1 MPARRAPLV
10 ALTVAVLGGL
20 VALFPAHALATTT
33 CADVC
38 GTSDPCTIGAT
49 ITIDPDQVFDCSA
62 YTQIIIGDFGTLK
75 VSDGSF
81 QFLGNSLDVKP
92 GGKIKATATGANS
105 DIGVDIEL
113 TGNLDLCG
121 KVLANSDWGGGVV
134 TISTGGYMRID
145 EAGTN
150 GIEANGT
157 STDADGGDIELTST
171 GDVTINCPI
180 HADGDGGSGTT
191 SGGSITIETNGSI
204 STSLDGVIT
213 ATARKGEGGS
223 IRLQADGAITTGT
236 NLDAFGKLDT
246 GNGGIVDIAADAV
259 TIGGPIS
266 VRGGVGANGGQ
277 ATGGALQI
285 ESGCGGV
292 ALNANLDARAS
303 DTAGLL
309 GGALLIDSVG
319 DVTLAAGVQILTLAT
334 QADGLGGDVSIR
346 SQGKVTL
353 QSSVLIDARG
363 DTVGTDG
370 EGASV
375 DIEGCTVELD
385 PSAKIDARGYT
396 GGLVTIQGGDEELA
410 LPLGAGTQQLLVIDA
425 TASVLAAGN
434 SSDEDGEI
442 SLTVRHATQG
452 QCLNQPTVP
461 CTLDS
466 DCTAGCSTD
475 ECVDANPDTS
485 GEEGQFD
492 LVPSRDHRSA
502 LVSCVATC
510 P

>member
-1 MPARRAPLV
+1 LLACRAPFV
-10 ALTVAVLGGL
+10 AVSVAVLGALLG
-20 VALFPAHALATTT
+20 LFPAHALATTT
-33 CADVC
+33 CASLC
-38 GTSDPCTIGAT
+38 GTNDPCTIGST
-49 ITIDPDQVFDCSA
+49 VTLNDGEVFDCSA
-62 YTQIIIGDFGTLK
+62 YNQIIIGGFGNLK
-75 VSDGSF
+75 VTDGSF
-81 QFLGNSLDVKP
+81 QFLGNSLQVYS
-92 GGKIKATATGANS
+92 GGKIQAVATGANS

-113 TGNLDLCG
+113 TGNLDLWG
-121 KVLANSDWGGGVV
+121 KVTANSDWGGGSI
-134 TISTGGYMRID
+134 TISTGGHLIIY
-145 EAGTN
+145 ESGTD

-157 STDADGGDIELTST
+157 STDADGGEIDLTST
-171 GDVTINCPI
+171 GDVTINCPL
-180 HADGDGGSGTT
+180 HVDGSGSGTN

-204 STSLDGVIT
+204 STSSDGVIT
-213 ATARKGEGGS
+213 AIGRKGEGGT
-223 IRLQADGAITTGT
+223 IRLQADAAITTAT

-246 GNGGIVDIAADAV
+246 GNGGIVDIAADTV

-277 ATGGALQI
+277 ATGGALAI
-285 ESGCGGV
+285 EAGCGGI

-309 GGALLIDSVG
+309 GGALEIDSVG
-319 DVTLAAGVQILTLAT
+319 DVTVASGVQILTLAT

-346 SQGKVTL
+346 SQGKVSL

-370 EGASV
+370 EGAGV
-375 DIEGCTVELD
+375 EIEGCTVELA

-396 GGLVTIQGGDEELA
+396 GGLVTIQGGDAELA
-410 LPLGAGTQQLLVIDA
+410 LPLGAGTQQPLVIDA

-452 QCLNQPTVP
+452 QCLNQPTLP
-461 CTLDS
+461 CTLDT